1 MSDTTMLASFDP
13 LSCRWLRCWVTFVMA
28 ALACMLSACA
38 MIRHDQKPYPMIAP
52 EQIRIAGD
60 IHLERDGWPARQWW
74 RTYGDPQLDSLIAR
88 ALATSPT
95 IVIART
101 RVAQAKSDIDLV
113 RAGTNLQV
121 TALAA
126 VDREH
131 VSANGFLG
139 AYSTNQSAIGATGP
153 WYTEGIV
160 GLGGSLEI
168 DIWGKQRAQVEA
180 AIGVHN
186 ARLAEVAAIEL
197 EMSTD
202 VGQLYYGIQTTY
214 LLIDLLEQLH
224 DVAAFDVDA
233 HTTRAARGL
242 ESITQSELARAQL
255 LATQRQIVAARA
267 SVKQLRESLR
277 ALLGARPDDVPDI
290 KPVALP
296 VPQAGLPTTLSYEL
310 LARRPD
316 LQAMRW
322 YVQSS
327 FDRIDAAKAAFYP
340 SFDIKAFFGVNALHL
355 ADLFAHASQQINVI
369 PGLYLPIFDGGRL
382 NANLSGVR
390 TASNALITQ
399 YNQAVLNAVRDVAVT
414 SSRLQDLDE
423 EAGLQ
428 AQKIDAVSFAQASA
442 QARYERGVASRLTAM
457 DARQPVLLERI
468 SMLEIDGQRLSQD
481 IAMSKALGGGYREE
495 APVALRVR

>member
-1 MSDTTMLASFDP
+1 
-13 LSCRWLRCWVTFVMA
+13 MA
-28 ALACMLSACA
+28 ALACALSACA
-38 MIRHDQKPYPMIAP
+38 LIRHDQKPYATIAT
-52 EQIRIAGD
+52 EQIRLAGD
-60 IHLERDGWPARQWW
+60 IHLERSGWPSQQWW
-74 RTYGDPQLDSLIAR
+74 RAYGDPQLDSLIAR
-88 ALATSPT
+88 ALASSPT
-95 IVIART
+95 IVIAHT

-126 VDREH
+126 VDREY
-131 VSANGFLG
+131 VSSNGFLG
-139 AYSTNQSAIGATGP
+139 AYATNQPALGTTGP

-160 GLGGSLEI
+160 GLGGSLDV

-186 ARLAEVAAIEL
+186 ARLDEVAAIEL
-197 EMSTD
+197 EMSAD
-202 VGQLYYGIQTTY
+202 VAQLYYGIQTTY
-214 LLIDLLEQLH
+214 QLIDLLAQLY
-224 DVAAFDVDA
+224 DVAAFDVEA
-233 HTTRAARGL
+233 HAARAERGI
-242 ESITQSELARAQL
+242 EPTTQTELARAQM
-255 LATQRQIVAARA
+255 LATQRQIVSAHA
-267 SVKQLRESLR
+267 SIRQLRESLR
-277 ALLGARPDDVPDI
+277 ALIGAGPDDLVDIAPVPL
-290 KPVALP
+290 PSPQAALP
-296 VPQAGLPTTLSYEL
+296 PTLSYEL

-355 ADLFAHASQQINVI
+355 ADLFTHASQQINLI

-382 NANLSGVR
+382 NANLGAERS
-390 TASNALITQ
+390 ASNALIAQ

-414 SSRLQDLDE
+414 GSRLQDLDE

-428 AQKIDAVSFAQASA
+428 QQKIEAISFAQASA
-442 QARYERGVASRLTAM
+442 QAQYERGVASRLTAM
-457 DARQPVLLERI
+457 DARQAVLLERI
-468 SMLEIDGQRLSQD
+468 SMLELDGQRLSQD

-495 APVALRVR
+495 SPVELRVR

>member
-1 MSDTTMLASFDP
+1 MSTKTRTGSPDP
-13 LSCRWLRCWVTFVMA
+13 LPYRWLRSSVA
-28 ALACMLSACA
+28 AILTWMVSACA
-38 MIRHDQKPYPMIAP
+38 LIQHDEKPYATIAP
-52 EQIRIAGD
+52 EQIRIAD
-60 IHLERDGWPARQWW
+60 DVHLERGGWPAKQWW
-74 RTYGDPQLDSLIAR
+74 SAYHDPQLDSLITR
-88 ALATSPT
+88 AIAGSPT

-101 RVAQAKSDIDLV
+101 RVAQAKSDLDLV

-121 TALAA
+121 TAFAA
-126 VDREH
+126 VDRER

-139 AYSTNQSAIGATGP
+139 AYSSKQPAIGATGP

-160 GLGGSLEI
+160 GLGGSLNI
-168 DIWGKQRAQVEA
+168 DIWGKQRSEVEA

-186 ARLAEVAAIEL
+186 ARLAEVTAIEL
-197 EMSTD
+197 EMSAD
-202 VGQLYYGIQTTY
+202 VAQLYYGIQTTY
-214 LLIDLLEQLH
+214 RLINLLEQLL

-233 HTTRAARGL
+233 HATRAARGL
-242 ESITQSELARAQL
+242 EPTTQTELARAQL

-277 ALLGARPDDVPDI
+277 ALLGAGPRDIPDI
-290 KPVALP
+290 RPVALP
-296 VPQAGLPTTLSYEL
+296 LPHAGLPPTLSYEL

-355 ADLFAHASQQINVI
+355 ADLFTHASQQINLI
-369 PGLYLPIFDGGRL
+369 PGLYLPVFDGGRL
-382 NANLSGVR
+382 NANLSSAR
-390 TASNALITQ
+390 AASNALITQ
-399 YNQAVLNAVRDVAVT
+399 YNQAVLNAVRDVAVAG
-414 SSRLQDLDE
+414 SRLQNLNE

-428 AQKIDAVSFAQASA
+428 ARKIEAVSFAQSSA
-442 QARYERGVASRLTAM
+442 QARYITGVASRLAAM
-457 DARQPVLLERI
+457 DARQAVLLERI
-468 SMLEIDGQRLSQD
+468 SMLEIDGQRLTAD

-495 APVALRVR
+495 KPVQLKIR

>member
-1 MSDTTMLASFDP
+1 MRASFDF
-13 LSCRWLRCWVTFVMA
+13 LSYRWSRCCATVV
-28 ALACMLSACA
+28 LACALSACA
-38 MIRHDQKPYPMIAP
+38 LIGHDQPAYSTIAP
-52 EQIRIAGD
+52 EQVRIAGA
-60 IHLERDGWPARQWW
+60 IRLERDGWPAKQWW

-88 ALATSPT
+88 ALDTSLT
-95 IVIART
+95 IVVART
-101 RVAQAKSDIDLV
+101 RVAQAKSDLDLV

-126 VDREH
+126 VNREH
-131 VSANGFLG
+131 VSSNGFLG
-139 AYSTNQSAIGATGP
+139 AYSTNQPAIGATGP
-153 WYTEGIV
+153 WYTEGIA
-160 GLGGSLEI
+160 GFGGSLDI

-186 ARLAEVAAIEL
+186 ARRAEVASIEL
-197 EMSTD
+197 ELSAD
-202 VGQLYYGIQTTY
+202 VAHIYYGIQTDY
-214 LLIDLLEQLH
+214 RRIELLEQLS
-224 DVAAFDVDA
+224 DVAEFAVAA
-233 HTTRAARGL
+233 HAARAERGI
-242 ESITQSELARAQL
+242 EPTTPTELVRAQM
-255 LATQRQIVAARA
+255 LATQRQIAAAHA
-267 SVKQLRESLR
+267 SVTQLRESLR
-277 ALLGARPDDVPDI
+277 ALLGAGPDDLVDIRPVPL
-290 KPVALP
+290 PSPHAALP
-296 VPQAGLPTTLSYEL
+296 HTLSYEL

-355 ADLFAHASQQINVI
+355 ADLFTHASQQINLI

-382 NANLSGVR
+382 NANLTGAR

-414 SSRLQDLDE
+414 GSRLQDLDV
-423 EAGLQ
+423 EAALQ
-428 AQKIDAVSFAQASA
+428 ARKIDAVSVASESA
-442 QARYERGVASRLTAM
+442 QARYERGVTSRLIAM
-457 DARQPVLLERI
+457 DARQAVLLERI

-495 APVALRVR
+495 TPVELGVR

>member
-1 MSDTTMLASFDP
+1 MSAAKSTVASDARA
-13 LSCRWLRCWVTFVMA
+13 CRWLRCGATVVV
-28 ALACMLSACA
+28 ACALSACA
-38 MIRHDQKPYPMIAP
+38 LIRHDEKPYVTIAP
-52 EQIRIAGD
+52 ERIRITDD
-60 IHLERDGWPARQWW
+60 IHLSRDGWPAKQWW
-74 RTYGDPQLDSLIAR
+74 RAYGDAQLDSLIVR

-95 IVIART
+95 IVIAHT
-101 RVAQAKSDIDLV
+101 RVAQAKSDIELV

-139 AYSTNQSAIGATGP
+139 AYSTNQPAIGATGP

-160 GLGGSLEI
+160 GLGGSLNI
-168 DIWGKQRAQVEA
+168 DLWGKQRAQVEA

-186 ARLAEVAAIEL
+186 ARLAEVADIEL

-202 VGQLYYGIQTTY
+202 VAQLYYGIQTTY
-214 LLIDLLEQLH
+214 QLIDLLKQLH

-233 HTTRAARGL
+233 HSARAVRGL
-242 ESITQSELARAQL
+242 EPITQTELARAQL
-255 LATQRQIVAARA
+255 LATQRQIAAA
-267 SVKQLRESLR
+267 SACAKQLRETLR
-277 ALLGARPDDVPDI
+277 ALIGAGPDELVDI
-290 KPVALP
+290 KPVQLP
-296 VPQAGLPTTLSYEL
+296 VPRAGLPPTLSYEL

-340 SFDIKAFFGVNALHL
+340 TFDIKAFFGVNALRL
-355 ADLFAHASQQINVI
+355 ADLFTHASQQINLI

-382 NANLSGVR
+382 NANVGGAR

-399 YNQAVLNAVRDVAVT
+399 YNQDVLNAVRDVAVAG
-414 SSRLQDLDE
+414 SRLQDLDE
-423 EAGLQ
+423 EAALQ
-428 AQKIDAVSFAQASA
+428 AQKIDAVSFAEASA
-442 QARYERGVASRLTAM
+442 QARYERGVASRVTAM
-457 DARQPVLLERI
+457 DARQTVLLERI
-468 SMLEIDGQRLSQD
+468 SMLEVDGQRLSQD
-481 IAMSKALGGGYREE
+481 IAMSKALGGGYRDET
-495 APVALRVR
+495 PVELRVR

>member
-1 MSDTTMLASFDP
+1 MSTAIVTRSADSHAY
-13 LSCRWLRCWVTFVMA
+13 RWLRCGVA
-28 ALACMLSACA
+28 ALACALSACA
-38 MIRHDQKPYPMIAP
+38 LMRHDEKPYATIAP
-52 EQIRIAGD
+52 EQIRITDD
-60 IHLERDGWPARQWW
+60 IHLDRDGWPARQWW
-74 RTYGDPQLDSLIAR
+74 SAYGDPQLDSLIAR
-88 ALATSPT
+88 ALGSSPT

-139 AYSTNQSAIGATGP
+139 AYAANQPAIGATGP

-160 GLGGSLEI
+160 GLGGSLDI
-168 DIWGKQRAQVEA
+168 DIWGRQRAQVEA

-202 VGQLYYGIQTTY
+202 VAQIYYGIQTTY
-214 LLIDLLEQLH
+214 HLIDLLEQLN

-233 HTTRAARGL
+233 HATRAARGL
-242 ESITQSELARAQL
+242 EPITQTELAHAQL
-255 LATQRQIVAARA
+255 LATQRQLVAARA
-267 SVKQLRESLR
+267 RVRQLRESLR
-277 ALLGARPDDVPDI
+277 ALLGAGPEDLSDI
-290 KPVALP
+290 RPVALP
-296 VPQAGLPTTLSYEL
+296 VPHAGLPPTLSYEL

-327 FDRIDAAKAAFYP
+327 FDRIHAAKAAFYP

-355 ADLFAHASQQINVI
+355 ADLFTHASQQINLI

-382 NANLSGVR
+382 NANLSGAR
-390 TASNALITQ
+390 TASNTLITQ

-414 SSRLQDLDE
+414 GSRLQDLDE

-428 AQKIDAVSFAQASA
+428 AQKIDAVSFTEASA
-442 QARYERGVASRLTAM
+442 QARYERGVASRLTVM
-457 DARQPVLLERI
+457 DARQAVLLERI
-468 SMLEIDGQRLSQD
+468 SMLEVHGQRLSQD

-495 APVALRVR
+495 TPVELRVR